1 MEEASQLLES
11 TTKALEV
18 NADEPE
24 EQISENIGILFADDT
39 NLFVCK

>member
-11 TTKALEV
+11 TTKALEA

-24 EQISENIGILFADDT
+24 EQISENIGILFIRR
-39 NLFVCK
+39 